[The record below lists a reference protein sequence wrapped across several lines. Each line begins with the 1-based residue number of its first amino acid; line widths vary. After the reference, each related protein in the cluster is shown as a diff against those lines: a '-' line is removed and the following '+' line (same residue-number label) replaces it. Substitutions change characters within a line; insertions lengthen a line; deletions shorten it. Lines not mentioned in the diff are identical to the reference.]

1 VCSKGENLIFSEI
14 SPSVFALSLSTN
26 RRCNTSHD
34 NAYIAKRQ
42 ALKTC
47 CHVSPIVRGS
57 KVTVSK
63 RWPSQFSGSSAHKGL
78 NDARAQAQR
87 VCSPA
92 PAGQRAQAQRHSPI
106 TATPAEDTG
115 QDVAAAKER
124 ISSPTSPVARR
135 QTEATPTKRI
145 GSGLAIVRCA
155 LLLQATAER
164 QWHREPA
171 AKKAGCTEQQSSQT
185 PRGLAAGSERASML
199 AAHLRHQWPQGCLT
213 S

>member
-1 VCSKGENLIFSEI
+1 LLFFEI
-14 SPSVFALSLSTN
+14 SSLVFALSRATD
-26 RRCNTSHD
+26 RRCNASHD

-124 ISSPTSPVARR
+124 ISSAPHRRWLVAKQKPPPRNELARGWQSFAAHCCYRR
-135 QTEATPTKRI
+135 RLSASGIGNRLPRKPDARSSSRRRHPEDWQLEA
-145 GSGLAIVRCA
+145 
-155 LLLQATAER
+155 
-164 QWHREPA
+164 
-171 AKKAGCTEQQSSQT
+171 
-185 PRGLAAGSERASML
+185 SERA
-199 AAHLRHQWPQGCLT
+199 C
-213 S
+213 